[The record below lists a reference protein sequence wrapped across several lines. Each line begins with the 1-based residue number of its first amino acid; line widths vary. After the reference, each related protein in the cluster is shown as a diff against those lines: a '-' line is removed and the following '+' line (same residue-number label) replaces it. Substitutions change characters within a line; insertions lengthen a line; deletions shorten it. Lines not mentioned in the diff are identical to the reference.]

1 MSNINMVRNII
12 PSMTNHRHLRTVIE
26 DIYSNDN
33 RLTEELTSRLIN
45 EFRYSNL
52 YIPAKRENNTLNFI
66 IYEDDDGKITPLFTD
81 LDEFRK
87 FFRDEDV
94 QALQNPFEVY
104 QNIMKKTDIQGYI
117 LNPASEKYVF
127 KKEFILAITN
137 IPKTNFFTTNPY
149 SEEELV
155 ALKDSIDN
163 TRLENFIEN
172 KANVGDFEGLFEH
185 MANSQLL
192 ALMLS
197 DADIKKEIISLKET
211 GPIAS
216 MYTDRVGGV
225 YATLFTSEEKMNR
238 VKSNKHKYSQLINL
252 ATMVNFILTEDMD
265 GLILNPE
272 SDNVLIPRAS
282 LLRYSLGFERYANDE
297 RLCEAMFYIFNI

>member
-1 MSNINMVRNII
+1 MM
-12 PSMTNHRHLRTVIE
+12 NHKHLRNVIE

-66 IYEDDDGKITPLFTD
+66 IYEDDEIKITPLFTD
-81 LDEFRK
+81 LDEFHK
-87 FFRDEDV
+87 FFKDEDI
-94 QALQNPFEVY
+94 QALQNSFELY
-104 QNIMKKTDIQGYI
+104 QNILKTTDIQGYI
-117 LNPASEKYVF
+117 LNPSSEKYVF
-127 KKEFILAITN
+127 KKEFILAISN

-149 SEEELV
+149 TEEELID
-155 ALKDSIDN
+155 LRNSIN
-163 TRLENFIEN
+163 NESLESFIEDR
-172 KANVGDFEGLFEH
+172 ANVGDFEGLFEH
-185 MANSQLL
+185 MANSRLL

-197 DADIKKEIISLKET
+197 DLDIKKDIISLKET

-225 YATLFTSEEKMNR
+225 YATLFTSEAKMESITTTR
-238 VKSNKHKYSQLINL
+238 HKYSQLINL

-265 GLILNPE
+265 GLIINPE

-282 LLRYSLGFERYANDE
+282 LLRYSLGFEKYANDE
-297 RLCEAMFYIFNI
+297 RLSEAMFYIFNI

>member
-1 MSNINMVRNII
+1 MM
-12 PSMTNHRHLRTVIE
+12 NHKHLRNVIE

-66 IYEDDDGKITPLFTD
+66 IYEDDEIKITPLFTD
-81 LDEFRK
+81 LDEFHK
-87 FFRDEDV
+87 FFKDEDI
-94 QALQNPFEVY
+94 QALQNSFELY
-104 QNIMKKTDIQGYI
+104 QNILKTTDIQGYI
-117 LNPASEKYVF
+117 LNPSSEKYVF
-127 KKEFILAITN
+127 KKEFILAISN

-149 SEEELV
+149 TEEELID
-155 ALKDSIDN
+155 LRNSIN
-163 TRLENFIEN
+163 NESLESFIGDR
-172 KANVGDFEGLFEH
+172 ANVGDFEGLFEH
-185 MANSQLL
+185 MANSRLL

-197 DADIKKEIISLKET
+197 DLDIKRDIISLKET

-225 YATLFTSEEKMNR
+225 YATLFTSEAKMESIATAR
-238 VKSNKHKYSQLINL
+238 HKYSQLINL

-265 GLILNPE
+265 GLIINPE

-282 LLRYSLGFERYANDE
+282 LLRYSLGFEKYANDE
-297 RLCEAMFYIFNI
+297 RLSEAMFYIFNI

>member
-1 MSNINMVRNII
+1 MM
-12 PSMTNHRHLRTVIE
+12 NHKHLRNVIE

-66 IYEDDDGKITPLFTD
+66 IYEDDEIKITPLFTD
-81 LDEFRK
+81 LDEFHK
-87 FFRDEDV
+87 FFKDEDI
-94 QALQNPFEVY
+94 QALQNSFELY
-104 QNIMKKTDIQGYI
+104 QNILKTTDIQGYI
-117 LNPASEKYVF
+117 LNPSSEKYVF
-127 KKEFILAITN
+127 KKEFILAISN

-149 SEEELV
+149 TEEELID
-155 ALKDSIDN
+155 LKNSIN
-163 TRLENFIEN
+163 NESLESFIGDR
-172 KANVGDFEGLFEH
+172 ANIGDFEGLFEH
-185 MANSQLL
+185 MANSRLL

-197 DADIKKEIISLKET
+197 DLDIKRDIISLKET

-225 YATLFTSEEKMNR
+225 YATLFTSEAKMESIATAR
-238 VKSNKHKYSQLINL
+238 HKYSQLINL

-265 GLILNPE
+265 GLIINPE

-282 LLRYSLGFERYANDE
+282 LLRYSLGFEKYANDE
-297 RLCEAMFYIFNI
+297 RLSEAMFYIFNI